1 MTEDPRAKIERILS
15 EGNDF
20 KFGDYISQG
29 FAILQKNLGGFIGF
43 AAIFIVLSMVI
54 GLIPFIGSFANS
66 LVVTPAL
73 TAGAYLVARKLDRG
87 EGTEF
92 GDFFKGFDFTAQ
104 LALGALVTILFT
116 LISLVPFGIAV
127 WDSGLFEW
135 YVDATANPM
144 EQHQLPDFPLWS
156 LVLLLPAL
164 FLSIAYAW
172 TYLFII
178 FYKMEFWDAMEAS
191 RRLLTKN
198 WLIYFAFCIVMA
210 LILFAGVLVLCV
222 GLLAALP
229 AVFCMNYA
237 AFADVTKLNEER
249 NDDDDIEQH
258 LIA

>member
-127 WDSGLFEW
+127 ERFIGGRCRTTRHA
-135 YVDATANPM
+135 ATGRRRR
-144 EQHQLPDFPLWS
+144 S
-156 LVLLLPAL
+156 
-164 FLSIAYAW
+164 
-172 TYLFII
+172 
-178 FYKMEFWDAMEAS
+178 S
-191 RRLLTKN
+191 RGCPFVGGRRR
-198 WLIYFAFCIVMA
+198 AARRRVRR
-210 LILFAGVLVLCV
+210 CV
-222 GLLAALP
+222 VA
-229 AVFCMNYA
+229 
-237 AFADVTKLNEER
+237 T
-249 NDDDDIEQH
+249 
-258 LIA
+258 